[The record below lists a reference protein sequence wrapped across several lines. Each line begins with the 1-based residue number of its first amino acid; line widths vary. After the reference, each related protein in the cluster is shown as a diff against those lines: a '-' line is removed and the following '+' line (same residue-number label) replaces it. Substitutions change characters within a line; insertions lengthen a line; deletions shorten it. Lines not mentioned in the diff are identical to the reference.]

1 MVLFIV
7 DTSFS
12 GFFGSG
18 DRPTSAVERIFL
30 TSSSG
35 ARPVNSTW
43 PSSLSSSR
51 SATSSSKQS
60 PEPMSV
66 KAMSSRPMSWITMSA
81 ARTTMS
87 TPSWG
92 PMTPM
97 YAARNLRPRRCP
109 GSCGPRLSF
118 SGSGPVRTTVTSA
131 GALPLR
137 RMAMSR

>member
-1 MVLFIV
+1 MASAYSRTSLGRTYTPASATDTRVSRRSNATTGSSKAMYSIDLFIV
-7 DTSFS
+7 DTSLS

-18 DRPTSAVERIFL
+18 DRPTSAVDMIRA

-35 ARPVNSTW
+35 ARPVNSTC
-43 PSSLSSSR
+43 PPRPSSSR

-60 PEPMSV
+60 PEPISV
-66 KAMSSRPMSWITMSA
+66 KPMSSRPSSRTTMSA

-97 YAARNLRPRRCP
+97 
-109 GSCGPRLSF
+109 
-118 SGSGPVRTTVTSA
+118 
-131 GALPLR
+131 
-137 RMAMSR
+137 